1 MRIAARPLLYQGAFD
16 PVPLFAQGEK
26 PAGIS
31 LDVSRRRSPPHRL
44 RLARSTSP
52 FFPNRVRLLFVFVS
66 PRSPHRG
73 FLKAVNLAPI
83 LVRMTRGAA
92 VCLAVVLACAGV
104 APAEAAAAPG
114 VTVAMISAPQ
124 LTLDSN
130 KPCQEGPRAAYV
142 AFRVTNTSGAVL
154 TNLRATLG
162 GFSNGITLG
171 GPAGSTQAAQQ
182 YIGRLAAGANR
193 VLYWFV
199 NYPCTFG
206 NAANLTVTVTD
217 NTAGSTA
224 GSGTV
229 TTSSMVSAQAGGV
242 LMSGTLGPG
251 AVVGQVI
258 EFDVA
263 YEFGGSD
270 SGDSFNLQVAG
281 NQAFIAGCF
290 QLLRMQAVSSG
301 VSAIPVGDLDRPYFV
316 SGVKQTG
323 QGHPVTIR
331 YFFKYLCAGVSS
343 TARPYGNQYS
353 GGQLKYSSN
362 YETFVGPTLPIATEP
377 FDVVKTANPAQLPA
391 AGPVTFTITVTN
403 PSSFTSAVDSIV
415 DELPF
420 GVRFDSLSAASGVT
434 LLNSGS
440 VPAAGATGVIVFRAV
455 PGSSYVLPAGGALN
469 LVYKATVTGG
479 AGRYINRALA
489 STGSV
494 TLGNGADTVVV
505 GTADLSVAKTGPD
518 SIVVSDTLTYVVTT
532 TNLGPNR
539 AYGVVVRDSL
549 PAGVTFVSAS
559 RGGTVLNGV
568 VTWPALDSLS
578 TGPGRA
584 DTVRVSAPASLT
596 TIVNRGAATSG
607 TYDPTAAN
615 NNGTAAG
622 SQKSTQVITSII
634 VTPDGLAQPVAR
646 LPGTGYAQAYV
657 VQHRGGAPATF
668 DLLARVRGTSPFL
681 AIDSIRGTGV
691 TLPAAADSIRLPLGA
706 RTTTTYTVWYTVPA
720 GDTALNT
727 AVLRARSTVSAM
739 LADSGW
745 AQIRRAFPALTLGK
759 TVTPNGVLTP
769 GTDLQ
774 YEMAFSN
781 AGGYEATAVKVVDEV
796 PAQVLYKLGSI
807 AQTLPGGLTATVEFS
822 ADGGT
827 TWTYVPGTTP
837 CAALNVPSGYD
848 GCVNR
853 IRWTLSGPLSAQ
865 DGSNAGTVRFVA
877 RIR

>member
-1 MRIAARPLLYQGAFD
+1 
-16 PVPLFAQGEK
+16 
-26 PAGIS
+26 
-31 LDVSRRRSPPHRL
+31 
-44 RLARSTSP
+44 
-52 FFPNRVRLLFVFVS
+52 
-66 PRSPHRG
+66 
-73 FLKAVNLAPI
+73 
-83 LVRMTRGAA
+83 MTRGAA
-92 VCLAVVLACAGV
+92 VCLVAVLAFAGV
-104 APAEAAAAPG
+104 LRADVAAAPG
-114 VTVAMISAPQ
+114 VTISMISAPQ

-130 KPCQEGPRAAYV
+130 KPCTEGPRAAYV
-142 AFRVTNTSGAVL
+142 AFRVTNTSGATL

-162 GFSNGITLG
+162 GFANGITPG
-171 GPAGSTQAAQQ
+171 GPAGSQQATQQ

-206 NAANLTVTVTD
+206 NAANLTLTVTD
-217 NTAGSTA
+217 NTAGSTV

-258 EFDVA
+258 EFDVG

-301 VSAIPVGDLDRPYFV
+301 VSAIPVGDADRPYFV
-316 SGVKQTG
+316 SNVKQTG

-331 YFFKYLCAGVSS
+331 YYFKYLCAGVSS

-362 YETFVGPTLPIATEP
+362 YESFVGPTLPIATEP
-377 FDVVKTANPAQLPA
+377 FDVVKTVSPAQLS
-391 AGPVTFTITVTN
+391 AGGLATFTVRVTN
-403 PSSFTSAVDSIV
+403 PSAFTAAVDSLV
-415 DELPF
+415 DTLPSSVTF
-420 GVRFDSLSAASGVT
+420 AALAAGSGVT
-434 LLNSGS
+434 AANSGS
-440 VPAAGATGVIVFRAV
+440 VPTAGASGTLVFRAI
-455 PGSSYVLPAGGALN
+455 PGTSYVLPANGFLD
-469 LVYKATVTGG
+469 LVYTVNVPPT
-479 AGRYINRALA
+479 AGRYINKAFA
-489 STGSV
+489 STGLV
-494 TLGNGADTVVV
+494 NLGSGADTVIV

-539 AYGVVVRDSL
+539 AYAVVVRDSL

-559 RGGTVLNGV
+559 RSGTVLNGV
-568 VTWPALDSLS
+568 VTWPALDSLVVNGS
-578 TGPGRA
+578 RA
-584 DTVRVSAPASLT
+584 DTVRVAAPASLT
-596 TIVNRGAATSG
+596 TILNRGAASSG

-622 SQKSTQVITSII
+622 SQKSTQVISSIV
-634 VTPDGLAQPVAR
+634 VTPDGLAQPIAR
-646 LPGTGYAQAYV
+646 LPGTGYSQAYV
-657 VQHRGGAPATF
+657 VTHRGGAPGTF
-668 DLLARVRGTSPFL
+668 DLLARARGTSPFL

-691 TLPAAADSIRLPLGA
+691 TLPATADSVRLPLAA
-706 RTTTTYTVWYTVPA
+706 RTTGTYTVWYSVPA
-720 GDTALNT
+720 GDTAQNT
-727 AVLRARSTVSAM
+727 AVLRARSVVSAA

-745 AQIRRAFPALTLGK
+745 AEIRRAFPFLTLAK
-759 TVTPNGVLTP
+759 TVDPTGVLAP
-769 GTDLQ
+769 GTDLT
-774 YEMAFSN
+774 YEMQFAN

-796 PAQVLYKLGSI
+796 PAQVFYKLGSTS
-807 AQTLPGGLTATVEFS
+807 QTLPGGLAATVEFS
-822 ADGGT
+822 ADGGA

-837 CAALNVPSGYD
+837 CATPGVPSGYD
-848 GCVNR
+848 GCVQR
-853 IRWTLSGPLSAQ
+853 IRWTLSGPLPA
-865 DGSNAGTVRFVA
+865 GGAAGTGTVRFVA